1 MQFRTVG
8 GLSFASRLGFFS
20 FLVIWFTR
28 RAVDFG
34 VVVRGGR
41 ATPPFLFLFMIGLR
55 GVDSLC
61 C

>member
-8 GLSFASRLGFFS
+8 GLSFARRLGFFS

-34 VVVRGGR
+34 VVVRGAR
-41 ATPPFLFLFMIGLR
+41 HAPFLFLFMIGLR